1 METNRTEF
9 LEDESATAE
18 FGRRLARAIVA
29 GVKIELQ
36 GDLGVGKSSLVRALL
51 RAKGYGGSVKSP
63 TYSLVESYVIEG
75 VFFHHFDFY
84 RFVSEEEFMEAGLDE
99 YFSGSAVCLVEW
111 PEKAGQ
117 YLPRAD
123 LRITLSYQG
132 EGRMLQVDAL
142 SSLGEEICRNVV

>member
-18 FGRRLARAIVA
+18 FGGRLARAIVA

>member
-1 METNRTEF
+1 METNQTEF

-18 FGRRLARAIVA
+18 FGGRLARAIVA